1 MAAVGTTTITYSG
14 TRPKKV
20 SFAWAASNPG
30 GAVSGTPSAQVRGE
44 IVRVT
49 FVPGTAGNQPSDQYD
64 VTLLDTSGVDV
75 LAGLGANL
83 SNAAVS
89 HVCPL
94 IGNGATTNQRMAI
107 NDTLELQVANA
118 GNAKQGTVHVYL
130 DG

>member
-1 MAAVGTTTITYSG
+1 MPATGTTTITYSG

-20 SFAWAASNPG
+20 TLAWTSTAG
-30 GAVSGTPSAQVRGE
+30 GAVAGTPTVQVRGE

-49 FVPGTAGNQPSDQYD
+49 FVPGTAGNQPTDLYD

-89 HVCPL
+89 HTCPL
-94 IGNGATTNQRMAI
+94 IGNGVTTNQRMAI

-118 GNAKQGTVHVYL
+118 GATKKGTVHVYL
-130 DG
+130 S

>member
-14 TRPKKV
+14 TRPRKV
-20 SFAWAASNPG
+20 SLAWTCSAG
-30 GAVSGTPSAQVRGE
+30 GAVSGTPTVQVRGE

-49 FVPGTAGNQPSDQYD
+49 FIPGTAGNQPTDQYD

-83 SNAAVS
+83 SNAAAS
-89 HVCPL
+89 HACPL
-94 IGNGATTNQRMAI
+94 IGNGVTTNQRMAV

-118 GNAKQGTVHVYL
+118 GNAKRGTVCVYL
-130 DG
+130 M